1 MAPVVL
7 VVEESDAL
15 IVSPKFSGPRIEGF
29 QVRLELRST
38 TVDRAS
44 RGPLRSESIHASTK
58 EIVFAELEP
67 GAYVLR
73 LDVASRE
80 VVHSGLSWIMGVY
93 HHIQTK
99 ERPSEAAS

>member
-1 MAPVVL
+1 MLTVTKEPFKAMV
-7 VVEESDAL
+7 
-15 IVSPKFSGPRIEGF
+15 RIEY
-29 QVRLELRST
+29 RIPSDLR
-38 TVDRAS
+38 R
-44 RGPLRSESIHASTK
+44 
-58 EIVFAELEP
+58 FATLS
-67 GAYVLR
+67 